1 MKQPFIIRKA
11 ATQYLCIGG
20 DNGQRCFQLMGGI
33 SNKLLLLVKSGLYR
47 FGSPSGQE
55 KDRNK
60 DQDNAKESNVKA
72 DPQQPCLIRIC
83 RLRLPLAGRSRIH
96 EIIRNIPAGFPES
109 DTE

>member
-47 FGSPSGQE
+47 FSSPSGQE

-72 DPQQPCLIRIC
+72 DPQQPCLIRY
-83 RLRLPLAGRSRIH
+83 SQV
-96 EIIRNIPAGFPES
+96 
-109 DTE
+109 